1 MSYPTLD
8 VPGQSTGCGTGKG
21 EKEAGAKQSQ
31 VKQSNQLL
39 LRFSPFPVRHPV
51 YGPGMMQSVLAFRD
65 SPLFPLRRS
74 PFICI
79 KIRPDIPNREKQ

>member
-1 MSYPTLD
+1 MYRDNSQD
-8 VPGQSTGCGTGKG
+8 VAQ
-21 EKEAGAKQSQ
+21 EKERNEAAAKQSQ

-39 LRFSPFPVRHPV
+39 LHFSPFPV